1 MALKSYPQHHVIS
14 PSALCLPLQ
23 CYQVTGGEDDEEE
36 DSWENGDDEDEEDE
50 DGYEYFV
57 LQENTGYMAPTL
69 TFLAIIHTVISL
81 LCVLGYYYLKVRR
94 ECSSVSFKRAQ
105 CYPTELADRS

>member
-1 MALKSYPQHHVIS
+1 M
-14 PSALCLPLQ
+14 
-23 CYQVTGGEDDEEE
+23 EDDEEE
-36 DSWENGDDEDEEDE
+36 DSWENGDEEDEEDE
-50 DGYEYFV
+50 DGMEYFV

-94 ECSSVSFKRAQ
+94 EWSSINATVAS
-105 CYPTELADRS
+105 CYLTELAT